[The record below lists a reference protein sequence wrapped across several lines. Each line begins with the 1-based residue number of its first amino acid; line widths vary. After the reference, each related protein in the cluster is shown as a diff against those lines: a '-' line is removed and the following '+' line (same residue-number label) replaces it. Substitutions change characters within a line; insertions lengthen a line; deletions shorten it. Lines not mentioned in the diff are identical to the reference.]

1 MLTLLTLSL
10 RRYPGDL
17 VFGEPAALHLRVSVV
32 GHARFSLLDAFI
44 LNGHGPAEVTLMAK
58 LYYSEYSVVGA
69 FESPAQMA
77 LEPSIAVQVLSG
89 LRACFGRTT
98 SRAKFV

>member
-1 MLTLLTLSL
+1 
-10 RRYPGDL
+10 
-17 VFGEPAALHLRVSVV
+17 
-32 GHARFSLLDAFI
+32 
-44 LNGHGPAEVTLMAK
+44 MAK

-89 LRACFGRTT
+89 LRDCFGRTT
-98 SRAKFV
+98 SRAKFA

>member
-1 MLTLLTLSL
+1 
-10 RRYPGDL
+10 
-17 VFGEPAALHLRVSVV
+17 
-32 GHARFSLLDAFI
+32 
-44 LNGHGPAEVTLMAK
+44 MAK
-58 LYYSEYSVVGA
+58 LYYSDYSVVGA